1 MVGVRSRDN
10 TGGCLFA
17 WHTAEPIYARSS
29 SSSSNFPLDHME
41 LWGGGGWARPGR
53 QTSHPQWGRYMRV
66 QPVPA
71 WGCRRCSQPGMG
83 QLSRAWR
90 QGVGWVLRVQV
101 PRKLRWPQGSHQDPR
116 SPGAPA
122 PPIIH
127 PQALKGGARLSLQ
140 VTLLYGPELG
150 GHHARPASSVEAV
163 TYERTQCE
171 AHSLMAVTGLGEPRR
186 VSLRRLQLGG
196 HVAHC
201 EARGLFFE
209 LLEKKKKKLISF
221 SSFPT
226 CLGLPCCP
234 LAGS

>member
-1 MVGVRSRDN
+1 MARQVHAGPACTRMGMQEVQP
-10 TGGCLFA
+10 A
-17 WHTAEPIYARSS
+17 WHGPAEQGMTA
-29 SSSSNFPLDHME
+29 
-41 LWGGGGWARPGR
+41 GGRLGAQGAG
-53 QTSHPQWGRYMRV
+53 PQEAKV
-66 QPVPA
+66 A
-71 WGCRRCSQPGMG
+71 T
-83 QLSRAWR
+83 
-90 QGVGWVLRVQV
+90 
-101 PRKLRWPQGSHQDPR
+101 GSHQDPR

-150 GHHARPASSVEAV
+150 GHHARPASSVEAG
-163 TYERTQCE
+163 TYELTQSE

-196 HVAHC
+196 RVAHC
-201 EARGLFFE
+201 EACGLFFE
-209 LLEKKKKKLISF
+209 LLEKKKKLISF

>member
-1 MVGVRSRDN
+1 M
-10 TGGCLFA
+10 
-17 WHTAEPIYARSS
+17 
-29 SSSSNFPLDHME
+29 
-41 LWGGGGWARPGR
+41 
-53 QTSHPQWGRYMRV
+53 
-66 QPVPA
+66 
-71 WGCRRCSQPGMG
+71 
-83 QLSRAWR
+83 
-90 QGVGWVLRVQV
+90 LRVQV

-127 PQALKGGARLSLQ
+127 PQALKGGAWLSLQ
-140 VTLLYGPELG
+140 FTLLYGPELG

-209 LLEKKKKKLISF
+209 LLEKKKKAYLFFLLPNMLGSSMLPFGWLLTMIMPLSLNFPYWVYLKFTLTFLSF
-221 SSFPT
+221 THMAPFLNT
-226 CLGLPCCP
+226 HQLGMR
-234 LAGS
+234 

>member
-1 MVGVRSRDN
+1 M
-10 TGGCLFA
+10 
-17 WHTAEPIYARSS
+17 
-29 SSSSNFPLDHME
+29 
-41 LWGGGGWARPGR
+41 
-53 QTSHPQWGRYMRV
+53 
-66 QPVPA
+66 
-71 WGCRRCSQPGMG
+71 
-83 QLSRAWR
+83 
-90 QGVGWVLRVQV
+90 LRVPV
-101 PRKLRWPQGSHQDPR
+101 PRKLRWPHGSHQDPR

-127 PQALKGGARLSLQ
+127 PRALKGGARLSLQ

-209 LLEKKKKKLISF
+209 LLEKKKKSLSL
-221 SSFPT
+221 FPPSQHAWVFHAALWLAPNNDHASKPELSL
-226 CLGLPCCP
+226 LGLFKIHTYFS
-234 LAGS
+234 LFHSHGSIPEYSSARHEMKIKRWIHTVL